1 MLLSSGQTTFLRRAY
16 EGGSADKQGSSILGD
31 NLDQSVEREPLESED
46 VGGLGKM
53 TLFVFY
59 SVLHS
64 VLWASSFAAGYVEV
78 RPWAVWCAAVPGAS
92 LGGGARGRHLP
103 EQCWVGQGS
112 VDGALIDSL

>member
-78 RPWAVWCAAVPGAS
+78 RP
-92 LGGGARGRHLP
+92 
-103 EQCWVGQGS
+103 
-112 VDGALIDSL
+112 